1 MDCFPPCVQVEPSP
15 QLHWHACCYEQDR
28 LEISHDIR
36 AQRSLHDLCLHIGD
50 LIQGILSMLVVSLSG
65 SPALRSRSGVVLKHA
80 ARWLQERG
88 VEVTALRIQDFNAED
103 LLFARFDSPQ
113 VVSFIEAVKQADGL
127 LIGTPVYKAS
137 FSGALKTL
145 LDLLPERSL
154 HGKVVLPLA
163 TGGSIAHMLAV
174 DYALKP
180 VLSALK
186 CQEVLHGIYAIDSQ
200 ISYNEEHESGG
211 ELDEILTERLH
222 EGLEH
227 FQLSLQHRA
236 GARHKAAGGHLK
248 LAL

>member
-1 MDCFPPCVQVEPSP
+1 
-15 QLHWHACCYEQDR
+15 
-28 LEISHDIR
+28 
-36 AQRSLHDLCLHIGD
+36 
-50 LIQGILSMLVVSLSG
+50 MLVVSLSG
-65 SPALRSRSGVVLKHA
+65 SPALKSRSGVVLEHA
-80 ARWLQERG
+80 GRWLRAKG
-88 VEVTALRIQDFNAED
+88 VDVTTLRIRDFNAED
-103 LLFARFDSPQ
+103 LIFAHFDSPQ
-113 VVSFIEAVKQADGL
+113 VLDFIEAVKQADGL

-186 CQEVLHGIYAIDSQ
+186 CQEVLHGIFAIDSQ
-200 ISYNEEHESGG
+200 ISYADNEQGG
-211 ELDEILTERLH
+211 DLDETLHERLQ

-227 FQLSLQHRA
+227 FYLGLQHRVQ
-236 GARHKAAGGHLK
+236 ARQKQAGGHLR

>member
-1 MDCFPPCVQVEPSP
+1 
-15 QLHWHACCYEQDR
+15 
-28 LEISHDIR
+28 
-36 AQRSLHDLCLHIGD
+36 
-50 LIQGILSMLVVSLSG
+50 MLVVSLSG
-65 SPALRSRSGVVLKHA
+65 SPTLKSRSGVVLEHA
-80 ARWLQERG
+80 RSWLQNHG
-88 VEVTALRIQDFNAED
+88 VNVKALKIRDFNAED
-103 LLFARFDSPQ
+103 LLYARFDSPQ
-113 VVSFIEAVKQADGL
+113 VIEYIEAVRQADGL

-137 FSGALKTL
+137 FSGAIKTL

-186 CQEVLHGIYAIDSQ
+186 CQEVLHGIFAIDTQ
-200 ISYNEEHESGG
+200 INYGDNEWGG

-227 FQLSLQHRA
+227 FYHGLQR
-236 GARHKAAGGHLK
+236 RVQSRQTESVGHFLK

>member
-1 MDCFPPCVQVEPSP
+1 
-15 QLHWHACCYEQDR
+15 
-28 LEISHDIR
+28 
-36 AQRSLHDLCLHIGD
+36 
-50 LIQGILSMLVVSLSG
+50 MLVVSLSG
-65 SPALRSRSGVVLKHA
+65 SPALKSRSGVVLEHA
-80 ARWLQERG
+80 SRWLRAHG
-88 VEVTALRIQDFNAED
+88 VEVTTLRIRDFNAED
-103 LLFARFDSPQ
+103 LLFAQFDSPQ
-113 VVSFIEAVKQADGL
+113 VQAFIDAVRQADGL

-137 FSGALKTL
+137 FSGALKTV

-186 CQEVLHGIYAIDSQ
+186 CQEVLHGIFAIDTQ
-200 ISYNEEHESGG
+200 ITYADNEQGG
-211 ELDEILTERLH
+211 DLDEILTERLQ

-227 FQLSLQHRA
+227 FYLSLQHRLQ
-236 GARHKAAGGHLK
+236 ARQKQAGGHLR

>member
-1 MDCFPPCVQVEPSP
+1 
-15 QLHWHACCYEQDR
+15 
-28 LEISHDIR
+28 
-36 AQRSLHDLCLHIGD
+36 
-50 LIQGILSMLVVSLSG
+50 MLVVSLSG
-65 SPALRSRSGVVLKHA
+65 SPAIKSRSGVVLEHA
-80 ARWLQERG
+80 GHWLRAKG
-88 VEVTALRIQDFNAED
+88 VDVTALRIRDFDPQDLIYAH
-103 LLFARFDSPQ
+103 FDSPQ
-113 VVSFIEAVKQADGL
+113 VVDFIEAVKQADGL

-186 CQEVLHGIYAIDSQ
+186 CQEVLHGIFAIDSQ
-200 ISYNEEHESGG
+200 ISYADNDQGG
-211 ELDEILTERLH
+211 ELEDILQERLR

-227 FQLSLQHRA
+227 FYLGLQHRVQ
-236 GARHKAAGGHLK
+236 ARQKQAGGHLR

>member
-1 MDCFPPCVQVEPSP
+1 
-15 QLHWHACCYEQDR
+15 
-28 LEISHDIR
+28 
-36 AQRSLHDLCLHIGD
+36 
-50 LIQGILSMLVVSLSG
+50 MLVVSLSG
-65 SPALRSRSGVVLKHA
+65 SPALKSRSGVVLEHA
-80 ARWLQERG
+80 GRWLRAKG
-88 VEVTALRIQDFNAED
+88 VDVKALRIRDFDAED
-103 LLFARFDSPQ
+103 LIFARFDSPQ
-113 VVSFIEAVKQADGL
+113 VLDFIETVKQADGL

-186 CQEVLHGIYAIDSQ
+186 CQEVLHGIFAIDSQ
-200 ISYNEEHESGG
+200 ISYGDNAQGG
-211 ELDEILTERLH
+211 DLDEILSERLQ

-227 FQLSLQHRA
+227 FYLGLQHRVQA
-236 GARHKAAGGHLK
+236 WQKLAGGHLR

>member
-1 MDCFPPCVQVEPSP
+1 M
-15 QLHWHACCYEQDR
+15 HAA
-28 LEISHDIR
+28 LT
-36 AQRSLHDLCLHIGD
+36 DLGFFKEY
-50 LIQGILSMLVVSLSG
+50 SMLVVSLSG
-65 SPALRSRSGVVLKHA
+65 SPALKSRSGVVLEHA
-80 ARWLQERG
+80 GRWLRAKG
-88 VEVTALRIQDFNAED
+88 VDVTTLRIRDFDAED
-103 LLFARFDSPQ
+103 LIFARFDSPQ
-113 VVSFIEAVKQADGL
+113 VLDFIEAVKQADGL

-186 CQEVLHGIYAIDSQ
+186 CQEVLHGIFAIDSQ
-200 ISYNEEHESGG
+200 ISYAENEQGG
-211 ELDEILTERLH
+211 DLDEILHGRLQ

-227 FQLSLQHRA
+227 FYLGLQHRVQ
-236 GARHKAAGGHLK
+236 ARQKQAGGHLR

>member
-1 MDCFPPCVQVEPSP
+1 
-15 QLHWHACCYEQDR
+15 
-28 LEISHDIR
+28 
-36 AQRSLHDLCLHIGD
+36 
-50 LIQGILSMLVVSLSG
+50 MLVVSLSG
-65 SPALRSRSGVVLKHA
+65 SPALKSRSGVVLEHA
-80 ARWLQERG
+80 SRWLRAKG
-88 VEVTALRIQDFNAED
+88 VDVTTLRIRDFNAED
-103 LLFARFDSPQ
+103 LIFARFDSPQ
-113 VVSFIEAVKQADGL
+113 VIAFIEAVKQADGL

-137 FSGALKTL
+137 FSGALKTV

-186 CQEVLHGIYAIDSQ
+186 CQEVLHGIFAIDSQ
-200 ISYNEEHESGG
+200 ISYADNEQGG
-211 ELDEILTERLH
+211 ELDEILGERLH

-227 FQLSLQHRA
+227 FYLGLQHRVQ
-236 GARHKAAGGHLK
+236 ARQKQAGGHLR

>member
-1 MDCFPPCVQVEPSP
+1 
-15 QLHWHACCYEQDR
+15 
-28 LEISHDIR
+28 
-36 AQRSLHDLCLHIGD
+36 
-50 LIQGILSMLVVSLSG
+50 MLVVSLSG

-80 ARWLQERG
+80 ARWLQDRG
-88 VEVTALRIQDFNAED
+88 VEVKALRIHDFNAED
-103 LLFARFDSPQ
+103 LLFARFDSPA
-113 VVSFIEAVKQADGL
+113 VVAFIEAVKQADGL

-186 CQEVLHGIYAIDSQ
+186 CQEVLHGIFAIDTQ
-200 ISYNEEHESGG
+200 ISYSGNAQGG

-227 FQLSLQHRA
+227 FHHGLLRRVH
-236 GARHKAAGGHLK
+236 ARHSLAGGHLK

>member
-1 MDCFPPCVQVEPSP
+1 MIG
-15 QLHWHACCYEQDR
+15 ARYELR
-28 LEISHDIR
+28 KS
-36 AQRSLHDLCLHIGD
+36 
-50 LIQGILSMLVVSLSG
+50 SMLVVSLSG
-65 SPALRSRSGVVLKHA
+65 SPTLKSRSGVVLEHA
-80 ARWLQERG
+80 GSWLKAHG
-88 VEVTALRIQDFNAED
+88 VGVTTLRIRDFNAED
-103 LLFARFDSPQ
+103 LLFAKFDSPQ
-113 VVSFIEAVKQADGL
+113 VLDFIEAVKQADGL

-186 CQEVLHGIYAIDSQ
+186 CQEVLHGIFAIDTQ
-200 ISYNEEHESGG
+200 ISYADNEYGG
-211 ELDEILTERLH
+211 DLDEILTERLH

-227 FQLSLQHRA
+227 FHHGLQRRVH
-236 GARHKAAGGHLK
+236 ARHKSSGGHLQ

>member
-1 MDCFPPCVQVEPSP
+1 
-15 QLHWHACCYEQDR
+15 
-28 LEISHDIR
+28 
-36 AQRSLHDLCLHIGD
+36 
-50 LIQGILSMLVVSLSG
+50 MLVVSISG
-65 SPALRSRSGVVLKHA
+65 SPSLKSRSGVVLAHA
-80 ARWLQERG
+80 SRWLRQQG
-88 VEVTALRIQDFNAED
+88 VEVTSVRIRDFDAED
-103 LLFARFDSPQ
+103 LLFAHFDSPQ
-113 VVSFIEAVKQADGL
+113 VQDFIEAVRQADGL

-145 LDLLPERSL
+145 LDLLPERAL

-186 CQEVLHGIYAIDSQ
+186 SQEVLHGVFAIDTQ
-200 ISYNEEHESGG
+200 ISYGDFAENGEEGG
-211 ELDEILTERLH
+211 ELDPLLTERLH

-227 FQLSLQHRA
+227 FYLGLQHRLR
-236 GARHKAAGGHLK
+236 ARNRSAGGHLQ